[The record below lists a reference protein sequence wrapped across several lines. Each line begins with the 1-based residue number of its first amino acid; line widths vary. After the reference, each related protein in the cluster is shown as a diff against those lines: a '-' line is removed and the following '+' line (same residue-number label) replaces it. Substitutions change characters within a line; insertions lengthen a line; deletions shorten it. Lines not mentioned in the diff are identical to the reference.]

1 MADVHVY
8 PNEVRGENALTPALS
23 RRKSEKEMTPSR

>member
-8 PNEVRGENALTPALS
+8 PNEVRDENALTPALS
-23 RRKSEKEMTPSR
+23 RRGREKEVAPSR